1 MRLCL
6 VLINCLIAQFLFSQE
21 PPKTTASSPES
32 PYVQREEKQFN
43 FFPGGKIEI
52 LTGVP
57 GSLKIVGWKKGSVRV
72 EAEKIIYY
80 ETPEKA
86 KAFLQK
92 SPLRVRHNETSVT
105 IRAIAAPEPPA
116 ILEVNYT
123 VYVPGEKI
131 DIRAGVEKGDFSIE
145 DVNGWI
151 EVTSKGGS
159 LEAKSM
165 AGYFSGNTL
174 RGDIFV
180 EMSGNHWNGL
190 EFAAVTQQGSANI
203 RLPRKYDAALQF
215 ETRNGKIIVDYP
227 NQEVEGEEI
236 PPEILVRKTSQ
247 TLKASVGDG
256 GAPIKIASYSGDIS
270 LSLKEK

>member
-6 VLINCLIAQFLFSQE
+6 IIINCLIAQILFSQE
-21 PPKTTASSPES
+21 TPKTLSPAPES
-32 PYVQREEKQFN
+32 PYVEREEKQFN
-43 FFPGGKIEI
+43 FYPGGKIEI

-57 GSLKIVGWKKGSVRV
+57 GSLKIVGWNKGSIRV

-80 ETPEKA
+80 ETAEKA

-92 SPLRVRHNETSVT
+92 SPLRIRHNETSVT
-105 IRAIAAPEPPA
+105 VRAIAAPELPA

-123 VYVPGEKI
+123 IYVPSEKT
-131 DIRAGVEKGDFSIE
+131 DIRTSVEKGDFSIE
-145 DVNGWI
+145 GINGWV
-151 EVTSKGGS
+151 EVTSKEGS

-174 RGDIFV
+174 RGEIFV
-180 EMSGNHWNGL
+180 EMSGKRWNGL
-190 EFAAVTQQGSANI
+190 EFAAVTHQGSANV
-203 RLPRKYDAALQF
+203 RLPEKYDAALQL

-227 NQEVEGEEI
+227 NQVVEGEVV
-236 PPEILVRKTSQ
+236 PPEIMIRKTSQ
-247 TLKASVGDG
+247 SLKASVGDG
-256 GAPIKIASYSGDIS
+256 GAPLKIVTYSGDIS